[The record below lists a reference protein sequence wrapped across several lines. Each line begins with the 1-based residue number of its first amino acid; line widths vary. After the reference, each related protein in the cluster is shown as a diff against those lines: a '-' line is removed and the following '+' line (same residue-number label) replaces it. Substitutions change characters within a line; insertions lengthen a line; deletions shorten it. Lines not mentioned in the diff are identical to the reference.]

1 MAILKCKM
9 CGGDLEIT
17 EGMTVCE
24 CEYCGSKQTV
34 PTIDDEKK
42 ITLFSRA
49 NRLRAACEFD
59 KAAGVYESI
68 VAEFQEEAEAYW
80 GLVLCK
86 YGIEYVDDPKTGK
99 KIPTCHR
106 SSFNSVLE
114 DSDFEMVMEYS
125 DALSRSVYREEAKII
140 EGLRVGIIEV
150 SSKEE
155 PYDIFICYKETDANG
170 ERTIDSVIA
179 QDVYSELTE
188 KGYRVFFSRITLE
201 DTLGQEYEP
210 YIFAALNSAKV
221 MLAFGTDYEYYN
233 AVWVKNEWSRF
244 LNLIEAG
251 HKKTLI
257 PCYKD
262 IDTYDMP
269 VEFKKLQGQDMGK
282 VGAVQDLLRGVE
294 KIIPKMNSSISS
306 TTFSGTNSDS
316 VVPLLERVEIFL
328 SDRDW
333 EKADEYCEKI
343 LDIDPKNAQAYLRKM
358 LVEFKTIN
366 LEALT
371 EVREK
376 IVLESANYNK
386 VVKFAD
392 DGLKQRVEA
401 IAEIQKKKVYE
412 ERELK
417 KNTEV
422 YEKAEALF
430 EKARTEKDYTAIISL
445 YEQIKGFRDSDE
457 KLLTCKNAGSEI
469 IYKSAMKK
477 YTKANGNK
485 VRLAKVADL
494 FETISEYKDSQE
506 IANQCRKMIA
516 DIEVKEANIENE
528 ASEVFRQYSAFLAA
542 KSLAEKEN
550 QLSQEEKNLLT
561 IESDIRK
568 LEERIGTIASIF
580 ENIDELKC
588 RINNIQKEKDKL
600 TERKRTLGFFA
611 GKEKKAIDEQIH
623 SLDDQ
628 ERAVLNEI
636 DKLKIS
642 VNPYNS
648 CDDVQKD
655 LISMEARKKSITG
668 SISRLKE
675 EISLGK
681 SIEVW
686 NEEKV
691 YEHLLDMTILYTL
704 WKRSDVVGKL
714 KSDERVTSYIEKN
727 PITNPFSAAE
737 ETTHQEFNMDM
748 SFEDMYSLEKLNY
761 WEQPKDRRDEEELLD
776 EIEDMLSSAELLDDY
791 EIEREV
797 CPEVFNANIVMK
809 KHGECY
815 ENGTHYDN
823 GDTFD
828 VNHYGKPAS
837 FVIKDFD
844 GNVKLLIMLGKEQS
858 FTYWLV
864 KWAKLWCKDNNVPIL
879 CLHVGLPNTEHYIM
893 RRVYEKLGLIDQSY
907 NRRTR
912 NPMTGEWMDLD

>member
-9 CGGDLEIT
+9 CGGDLEIA

-68 VAEFQEEAEAYW
+68 VAEFPEEAEAYW

-106 SSFNSVLE
+106 SSFNSVFE
-114 DSDFEMVMEYS
+114 DNDFEMVMEYS

-140 EGLRVGIIEV
+140 ERLRVGIIKV
-150 SSKEE
+150 SSKED

-179 QDVYSELTE
+179 QDVYNELTE

-244 LNLIEAG
+244 LSLIEAG

-262 IDTYDMP
+262 IDVYDMP

-282 VGAVQDLLRGVE
+282 VGAVQDLLRGIE
-294 KIIPKMNSSISS
+294 KIIPKKNS
-306 TTFSGTNSDS
+306 TTSTSILASTNNDS
-316 VVPLLERVEIFL
+316 VIPLLERVDIFL

-333 EKADEYCEKI
+333 KKADEYCEKI
-343 LDIDPKNAQAYLRKM
+343 LDIDPKNAQAYLGKM
-358 LVEFKTIN
+358 LVEFKVIN
-366 LEALT
+366 LDALT
-371 EVREK
+371 EVADK
-376 IVLESANYNK
+376 IILESANYSK

-392 DGLKQRVEA
+392 DGLKQRVED
-401 IAEIQKKKVYE
+401 IAEIQ
-412 ERELK
+412 
-417 KNTEV
+417 V
-422 YEKAEALF
+422 YEKAETLF
-430 EKARTEKDYTAIISL
+430 EKARTKKDYTAIISL
-445 YEQIKGFRDSDE
+445 YEQIKGFKDADE
-457 KLLTCKNAGSEI
+457 KLLACKNARSEI

-477 YTKANGNK
+477 YNKADGNK
-485 VRLAKVADL
+485 TWLAKAVEL
-494 FETISEYKDSQE
+494 FETISEYRDSKE
-506 IANQCRKMIA
+506 IATLCRKMIS
-516 DIEVKEANIENE
+516 DIEAREENIENE
-528 ASEVFRQYSAFLAA
+528 ASEVFRQYSSFLAT
-542 KSLAEKEN
+542 KSLAAKEN
-550 QLSQEEKNLLT
+550 QLSQEEKNLLA
-561 IESDIRK
+561 IESDIQQ
-568 LEERIGTIASIF
+568 LENRLGNIASVF
-580 ENIDELKC
+580 GNIDELKV
-588 RINNIQKEKDKL
+588 RINNILKEKEKL
-600 TERKRTLGFFA
+600 TQRKGSLVFFA
-611 GKEKKAIDEQIH
+611 GKKKRTIDEQII
-623 SLDDQ
+623 SLDNQ
-628 ERAVLNEI
+628 ERALLNEI
-636 DKLKIS
+636 YNLKKN

-648 CDDVQKD
+648 CDDAQKA
-655 LISMEARKKSITG
+655 LMSMKDRRESITG
-668 SISRLKE
+668 SISKLKE
-675 EISLGK
+675 EILSGK

-686 NEEKV
+686 SEEKV
-691 YEHLLDMTILYTL
+691 YEHLLDGAILYTL
-704 WKRSDVVGKL
+704 WKRPDVVGIL
-714 KSDERVTSYIEKN
+714 KSDTRVTRYVENN
-727 PITNPFSAAE
+727 PITNPFSFAE
-737 ETTHQEFNMDM
+737 EVTCSEFNMNM
-748 SFEDMYSLEKLNY
+748 PFEEMYLLEKLNY
-761 WEQPKDRRDEEELLD
+761 WEQPKDKRDEEELLD
-776 EIEDMLSSAELLDDY
+776 EIEDMLDRAELLNDY

-797 CPEVFNANIVMK
+797 SPEEFNANLVMK
-809 KHGECY
+809 NHGECY

-823 GDTFD
+823 GDIFD

-837 FVIKDFD
+837 FVIKDLD
-844 GNVKLLIMLGKEQS
+844 GKVKLLIMLGKERS
-858 FTYWLV
+858 FRHWLV

-879 CLHVGLPNTEHYIM
+879 RLRVGLPNTEHYIL
-893 RRVYEKLGLIDQSY
+893 RRVYEKLGLIKQDY
-907 NRRTR
+907 KRIGR
-912 NPMTGEWMDLD
+912 NPMTGALMKLE